1 MSDFTNQYVERLHF
15 DGILGYFD
23 AKTDAFRKKI
33 VDSKSFRDFV
43 REQLEFEKD
52 IIEKNRLCVG
62 ATSKLSNLHREVLYQ
77 KLTREFYNSTFME
90 EMRCI
95 INLILDSTG
104 AGGHLS
110 ERERI
115 AEYIRGSK
123 RFGAP
128 SVNGYALRS
137 TISDRPDRYVGD
149 LIVMKCPQ
157 NPEKSNELIH
167 EVAVGSVLNKL
178 RSLIPNFSYVYDV
191 FSCSS
196 PLVDP
201 KNKEVLL
208 WCTTD
213 RNAVAYAIY
222 ENINDSLPLIE
233 WSSPYKLGSKTSGL
247 RKLQPTIESN
257 KLKANE
263 FLLYYLQ
270 ILFGLN
276 VANIECDFTHY
287 DLHNENVL
295 IRSYAEKP
303 FYIEYPYQKSKLY
316 LLTPGGIATIIDYG
330 MSHVKIDERDVGII
344 DNNGFFSTLDTYAN
358 QSNIITDA
366 YKLLGFTMFEALKT
380 NNSFLFRVLARI
392 LSLFYQP
399 PNSRR
404 FAELTIKEAEIIIL
418 DQRDFYYYLPMTTEF
433 NIPLSKLI
441 ERINVVYREEFPEFA
456 DLFIM
461 FEKPEN
467 TFGCNDLCPTREES
481 IKEIG
486 FGITKIPTFFEVYD
500 GRNSG
505 DKEILIR
512 NLLSHFEASYQNEL
526 QELYPYLTFKPEAFN
541 MILRRRSPEE
551 TVMFLKNN
559 ETMLV
564 QGIDNVAKVVNAY
577 VELTYHKTYISYLL
591 SIAEL
596 KTYRD
601 QLDELN
607 SKITMQSRRL
617 REKLQNVY
625 TDVDMGKRILGDY
638 KDSKNESLLD
648 LYNRYNNVYTSMQG
662 FNLQAI

>member
-1 MSDFTNQYVERLHF
+1 MSDFTNRYADRLHF

-23 AKTDAFRKKI
+23 AKTDAFRKKL

-43 REQLEFEKD
+43 RDQIDFEND
-52 IIEKNRLCVG
+52 VIEKNRLCVG
-62 ATSKLSNLHREVLYQ
+62 TTSKLSNLHREVLYQ
-77 KLTREFYNSTFME
+77 KLTREFYDSTFME
-90 EMRCI
+90 EMRCV

-104 AGGHLS
+104 TGGQLS

-178 RSLIPNFSYVYDV
+178 RSLVPNFSYVYDV

-196 PLVDP
+196 PLIDP

-233 WSSPYKLGSKTSGL
+233 WSSPYKLGTKASGL
-247 RKLQPTIESN
+247 KTLQPSSDLN

-270 ILFGLN
+270 ILFALN
-276 VANIECDFTHY
+276 IGNIECDFTHY

-295 IRSYAEKP
+295 VRNYDENP

-330 MSHVKIDERDVGII
+330 MSHVKIKGKDVGII

-366 YKLLGFTMFEALKT
+366 YKLLGFSMFEALKS
-380 NNSFLFRVLARI
+380 NNNFLFRILTRI
-392 LSLFYQP
+392 LSVFYQN
-399 PNSRR
+399 PNSSK
-404 FAELTIKEAEIIIL
+404 FVELTLKESQIIIL
-418 DQRDFYYYLPMTTEF
+418 DQREFYYYLPMTTEF
-433 NIPLSKLI
+433 NISLSELI
-441 ERINVVYREEFPEFA
+441 DHINVVYREEFPEFA
-456 DLFIM
+456 DLFIL
-461 FEKPEN
+461 FEKPGN
-467 TFGCNDLCPTREES
+467 TFGCNGSCPSKDRTV
-481 IKEIG
+481 KEIG
-486 FGITKIPTFFEVYD
+486 LGITKIPTFFEVYD
-500 GRNSG
+500 GRNSS

-512 NLLSHFEASYQNEL
+512 NIKEHFDASYQNEL
-526 QELYPYLTFKPEAFN
+526 QDLQSYLTFTAGPFN
-541 MILRRRSPEE
+541 MILRRRSSEE
-551 TVMFLKNN
+551 TIMFLKNN
-559 ETMLV
+559 EDMLI
-564 QGIDNVAKVVNAY
+564 QGIDNVAKVVNVY
-577 VELTYHKTYISYLL
+577 VELNYHKTWIAYLL

-596 KTYRD
+596 KEYRD

-607 SKITMQSRRL
+607 SKITMQTRRL

-625 TDVDMGKRILGDY
+625 IDIDTGKRVLLDF
-638 KDSKNESLLD
+638 KDSKTEFLAD
-648 LYNRYNNVYTSMQG
+648 LYNRYNNVYTALQG
-662 FNLQAI
+662 FNLQKF